1 MKTTPSTAG
10 LTRLTRRTAALLLA
24 FVISF
29 LALSEFNAIPAEAAS
44 AKEWAIIIGTNIGG
58 NTSRVKNN
66 KSIVVDVQYY
76 YPNQIKALKSGGRK
90 VYSYMSIGSLETYRP
105 YYKKFK
111 GHTMGRYKN
120 WGDELW
126 MDVSYKPYQ
135 DFIVNELV
143 ASVRRKGCDG
153 LWLDN
158 FDVYYEYHQEKI
170 YKGLLEILTR
180 IKKKN
185 IPVYING
192 GDVFVTRL
200 LNSGKKK
207 LIKGVFQE
215 EVFTQIK
222 GYESNRFGSQTKSDR
237 TYYQNY
243 LKKVKK
249 AGLTAGML
257 EYTTDPK
264 MRKTIINHAKK
275 NGYVYYI
282 SSTTHLR

>member
-180 IKKKN
+180 IKKKS

-215 EVFTQIK
+215 EVFTQ
-222 GYESNRFGSQTKSDR
+222 
-237 TYYQNY
+237 
-243 LKKVKK
+243 
-249 AGLTAGML
+249 M
-257 EYTTDPK
+257 
-264 MRKTIINHAKK
+264 
-275 NGYVYYI
+275 
-282 SSTTHLR
+282 